1 MKWHASYG
9 ATQELRC
16 IIVYMITKVVSAFPG
31 TGKSYFASS
40 TGQKAKVIDL
50 DSGDYTLGYTEDG
63 KVRNHDF
70 PKNYLAAI
78 KKHIGKTD
86 ILFVGC
92 QPEVIAALR
101 DAAITFTL
109 IYPRRRLMNEYLGR
123 FQRRHN
129 QQSFIDLLSKN
140 WDIFLDYLERQKD
153 CEHIVLDA
161 EQYISDVLQAR

>member
-1 MKWHASYG
+1 
-9 ATQELRC
+9 
-16 IIVYMITKVVSAFPG
+16 MITKVISAFPG

-40 TGQKAKVIDL
+40 IGQRARVIDL

-63 KVRNHDF
+63 KVRNQDF
-70 PKNYLAAI
+70 PKNYLTAI

-92 QPEVIAALR
+92 QPEVVTVLR
-101 DAAITFTL
+101 DAAIPFTL
-109 IYPRRRLMNEYLGR
+109 IYPQRRLMKEYAGR

-140 WDIFLDYLERQKD
+140 WDIFLDYLERQKE
-153 CEHIVLDA
+153 CERIVLGS
-161 EQYISDVLQAR
+161 EQYISDVVSS